1 MFMGGFVMGA
11 IVAWSL
17 RFRLLVLGIAAAA
30 VVFGATQL
38 PKVSVDTLPEFAP
51 PYVEVQT
58 EALGLSAEEV
68 EQLITVPLEA
78 DLLQGV
84 AWREEIHSR
93 SVPGLS
99 AIVLL
104 FEPGTD
110 PIRARQMVAER
121 LTQAHALPN
130 VSRPPVMLQPLS
142 STSRVMMIGMSSADV
157 SLIDMSVLARWTIM
171 PRLLG
176 VPGVANVAIWGQRE
190 RQLQVLIDPEAMRR
204 EQVTIRQVIETTGN
218 SLWVSPLTFLDA
230 STPGTGGFIDTPNQ
244 RLGIQHI
251 LPITTPEDL
260 AQVPIEGAD
269 GIRLGDVSQVVENH
283 QPLIGDG
290 VVKDEPGLLLVV
302 EKFPEANAAE
312 VTRGIDSALAALQP
326 GLTGIQVDPAVF
338 RPAGFIESAARNLG
352 LAFGIGL
359 LLGMLLLGLLLG
371 WRAAL
376 VGLVT
381 IPLALTAAGVV
392 LYLLGAT
399 ANAMTLAGLMLALAV
414 IIDDVVVGTESI
426 RRRISRMR
434 ERGNGRSTASI
445 IVAALLESRQAV
457 VYATLISLLALI
469 PAAFVSGAVGA
480 FLPPVALAY
489 ALAVLASLLVSVT
502 AAPALAVLLAPRHP
516 REQRKSRLG
525 DSLQAAY
532 GRLLAGV
539 VRRARLAFVA
549 VLLLTVG
556 AGLVFAATP
565 APQLARSMLPPF
577 QPRDL
582 SIRWEAAPGTSRDEM
597 DRIMSRAGAE
607 LRAVPGIRNVG
618 AHVGRAITSDRVA
631 NTNAAEMWISIDP
644 AANYDG
650 TLATVER
657 IVSGYPGLAHS
668 VSTYSTAR
676 ISDVLSDAEQD
687 VVVRIYGQD
696 QTILRDK
703 ADEVRGALAQVDGV
717 VAPAVRAQPD
727 EPTLQVQVDLT
738 AAERHGMKAGDIRR
752 EAAALLSGI
761 QVGSLF
767 EDQKVFEVVVWGRP
781 ELRNSLTTIG
791 DLLLDTPDGTP
802 VRLADVAEVK
812 IAPTPTVIERE
823 GVFRIADVG
832 ASVSGRDL
840 GAVMRDI
847 DSRLA
852 TIGFPLEYHAEVRSL
867 AAEHQTAL
875 LQLLAIG
882 LAAAIG
888 IFLLLQTFLSS
899 WRLAALAFVS
909 LPSALI
915 GGLLVGLLAGGGVLS
930 LGAFVGLFVVLAIA
944 VRHLTMSMAHYREL
958 EVAGGEGGGL
968 PVVLEAAR
976 DRFLPILTTTLV
988 TAAVLT
994 PIIVLGDLAGLEIVR
1009 PMAQV
1014 VVGGLIT
1021 STLFSLFIVPGFH
1034 SRAQRSAETTELRQ
1048 ATEQSALK
1056 PA

>member
-1 MFMGGFVMGA
+1 MGA

-38 PKVSVDTLPEFAP
+38 PRVSVDTLPEFAP

-78 DLLQGV
+78 DLLHGV
-84 AWREEIHSR
+84 AWLKEIHSR

-157 SLIDMSVLARWTIM
+157 SLIDMSVLARWTVK

-190 RQLQVLIDPEAMRR
+190 RQLQVLVDPESMRR

-251 LPITTPEDL
+251 LPISTPEDL
-260 AQVPIEGAD
+260 ARVPIEGAD

-302 EKFPEANAAE
+302 EKFPEANSAE
-312 VTRGIDSALAALQP
+312 VTRGIEAALTALQP

-338 RPAGFIESAARNLG
+338 RPAGFIETAARNLG
-352 LAFGIGL
+352 LALGAGL
-359 LLGMLLLGLLLG
+359 LLALLLLGLLLG

-376 VGLVT
+376 IGLVS
-381 IPLALTAAGVV
+381 IPLALTAAGLA

-399 ANAMTLAGLMLALAV
+399 ANAMTLTGLMLALVV

-426 RRRISRMR
+426 RRRVRR
-434 ERGNGRSTASI
+434 ARDAGEGRSTASLVI
-445 IVAALLESRQAV
+445 AALLESRQAL
-457 VYATLISLLALI
+457 VYATLIAILALVPI
-469 PAAFVSGAVGA
+469 AFLTGAIGA

-489 ALAVLASLLVSVT
+489 AVAVLASLLVSIT
-502 AAPALAVLLAPRHP
+502 AAPALAVLIAPRHP
-516 REQRKSRLG
+516 RQPRTSRVG
-525 DSLQAAY
+525 ASVQAAY
-532 GRLLAGV
+532 GRLLGSV
-539 VRRARLAFVA
+539 MRRARFAFVA
-549 VLLLTVG
+549 AILVTVG
-556 AGLVFAATP
+556 AGLLFATSA
-565 APQLARSMLPPF
+565 APQLARSMLPRF
-577 QPRDL
+577 QERDL
-582 SIRWEAAPGTSRDEM
+582 SIRWESIPGTSRDEM

-607 LRAVPGIRNVG
+607 VRGLPGIRNVG
-618 AHVGRAITSDRVA
+618 THVGRAITSDRVA

-644 AANYDG
+644 GADYEG
-650 TLATVER
+650 TLAAVEQ
-657 IVSGYPGLAHS
+657 VVAGYPGLSHTL
-668 VSTYSTAR
+668 STYSTAR
-676 ISDVLSDAEQD
+676 ITDILSDPEQD

-696 QTILRDK
+696 QAILRAK
-703 ADEVRGALAQVDGV
+703 AEEVRAALAGIDGIQ
-717 VAPAVRAQPD
+717 APAVRAQAE
-727 EPTLQVQVDLT
+727 EPTLQVQVNLA

-767 EDQKVFEVVVWGRP
+767 EEQKVFDVVVWGRP
-781 ELRNSLTTIG
+781 ELRNSLSTIG
-791 DLLLDTPDGTP
+791 NLLLDTPSGTP
-802 VRLADVAEVK
+802 VRLAEVAEVK
-812 IAPTPTVIERE
+812 IVPTPTVIERE

-832 ASVSGRDL
+832 AGVGGRDI

-847 DSRLA
+847 ETRLGA
-852 TIGFPLEYHAEVRSL
+852 IGFPLEYHAEVRSL
-867 AAEHQTAL
+867 AAQHQTAL

-882 LAAAIG
+882 LAVAIAV
-888 IFLLLQTFLSS
+888 FLLLQTYLAS
-899 WRLAALAFVS
+899 WRLAALAMLS

-915 GGLLVGLLAGGGVLS
+915 GGVLVGLLVGNGELS
-930 LGAFVGLFVVLAIA
+930 LGAFVGLFAVLAIA
-944 VRHLTMSMAHYREL
+944 VRNVAVTVAHYRDLDAAE
-958 EVAGGEGGGL
+958 GEGRSQRT
-968 PVVLEAAR
+968 VIRAAR

-988 TAAVLT
+988 TAAALA
-994 PIIVLGDLAGLEIVR
+994 PFIVLGDLAGLEIAR

-1021 STLFSLFIVPGFH
+1021 STLFSLFIVPGFY
-1034 SRAQRSAETTELRQ
+1034 SRAQPSAQTSRLKRG
-1048 ATEQSALK
+1048 TEQHALGR
-1056 PA
+1056 A